1 MESFIL
7 FTDSCVDLPNKLA
20 KELDLTVLPLTV
32 NVEGKEYK
40 NYLDER
46 EIKTKDFYDML
57 REHKKTSTSQV
68 NSTTFVDYIEPL
80 LKEGKDVLVISFSS
94 ALSGTFNGAV
104 TAAEELK
111 ELYKDRKV
119 IVIDSK
125 CASMGQGL
133 LVYYAAKLKQEGKSI
148 EEVAEW
154 VEKNKLRISH
164 LFTVGDLNHLKRG
177 GRLSSSKALLGTIL
191 RVKPILNV
199 SLEGKLVQ
207 TDKTR
212 GRKSS
217 IDMMVERM
225 VKTIEN
231 PEEQIIFI
239 SHGDCIEDAKYA
251 ESQIRNK
258 LNVKDVLINYVGPV
272 IGSHSGVG
280 TLAMF
285 YLGNDRNTEY

>member
-119 IVIDSK
+119 IV
-125 CASMGQGL
+125 
-133 LVYYAAKLKQEGKSI
+133 
-148 EEVAEW
+148 
-154 VEKNKLRISH
+154 
-164 LFTVGDLNHLKRG
+164 
-177 GRLSSSKALLGTIL
+177 
-191 RVKPILNV
+191 
-199 SLEGKLVQ
+199 
-207 TDKTR
+207 
-212 GRKSS
+212 
-217 IDMMVERM
+217 
-225 VKTIEN
+225 
-231 PEEQIIFI
+231 
-239 SHGDCIEDAKYA
+239 
-251 ESQIRNK
+251 
-258 LNVKDVLINYVGPV
+258 
-272 IGSHSGVG
+272 
-280 TLAMF
+280 
-285 YLGNDRNTEY
+285 